1 MGKAAVD
8 LSFDDFGIE
17 LGSDVVNRDIF
28 FDADRPGSAVDLQRH
43 QIDYEAE
50 CDRGSNPIF
59 VIGRAQDWRRHDG
72 SFMNSGGGI
81 VRQTGGVP
89 GRAPR
94 PLAGRPPL
102 VGLARAS
109 APALPSPP
117 PSPTTPHSAP

>member
-28 FDADRPGSAVDLQRH
+28 IDADRPGAAVDLHRH

-89 GRAPR
+89 VRAR
-94 PLAGRPPL
+94 RRLAERQSL
-102 VGLARAS
+102 VGLTA
-109 APALPSPP
+109 
-117 PSPTTPHSAP
+117 HSGIAFA

>member
-28 FDADRPGSAVDLQRH
+28 IDADRPGSVVDLHRR

-72 SFMNSGGGI
+72 SLMNSGGGM

-89 GRAPR
+89 VRACR
-94 PLAGRPPL
+94 RLAERQSL
-102 VGLARAS
+102 VGL
-109 APALPSPP
+109 
-117 PSPTTPHSAP
+117 TTHSGTAFA

>member
-28 FDADRPGSAVDLQRH
+28 IDADRSGSAVDLHRH

-50 CDRGSNPIF
+50 RDRGSNPIF

-72 SFMNSGGGI
+72 SLMNSGGGM
-81 VRQTGGVP
+81 VRQTGG
-89 GRAPR
+89 APLR
-94 PLAGRPPL
+94 PCPRLS
-102 VGLARAS
+102 AR
-109 APALPSPP
+109 PSPV
-117 PSPTTPHSAP
+117 